1 MSPNNVKLI
10 GTIRYMD
17 MGMGTWALVTDQ
29 GEQYELL
36 QPAPSNLLQ
45 EGLKISVTGTIRDDV
60 MTITAIGPVLAV
72 QEFQV
77 INSRSEVQPINNI

>member
-10 GTIRYMD
+10 GTIRYID
-17 MGMGTWALVTDQ
+17 MGMGTWALVTDD

-45 EGLKISVTGTIRDDV
+45 KGLKISVTGTIRDDV
-60 MTITAIGPVLAV
+60 MTIAAIAPVLAV

-77 INSRSEVQPINNI
+77 VES